1 MTEDIPPKDMVE
13 ISRDLVAEGQLQV
26 VEEASKDRDKFIQ
39 EGDFGRVGE
48 PLIEIRGLR
57 KWFPI
62 KEGMLSSV
70 SSYVRAVDGVDL
82 QIFRGETLGVVG
94 ESGCGKTTLG
104 RVLMGL
110 IPITDGSVIYSGSD
124 IRDIPNKEI
133 RRKMQIVFQDPGGS
147 MNPRISV
154 RSIVGEPLQ
163 VNGISEG
170 VELTRKVEELLESVG
185 LKAEQMTRFP
195 HEFSGGQKQR
205 IALARA
211 LSLDPEF
218 ILLDEPTSA
227 LDVSVQAQVLNL
239 LEKIQKER
247 GLTFVFISHDLAV
260 VRHISDRIAVMYLGK
275 VVELADSDEL
285 YRNPLHAYT
294 KALISAIPSPDP
306 DARSDQPPVE
316 GAVPSPVDPPP
327 GCAFGHRLQHPD
339 WEKSTKMDLSLKE
352 VSPGHWVQ
360 PCPCCT
366 DEFDEDRDLP
376 DWVRGA

>member
-1 MTEDIPPKDMVE
+1 MH
-13 ISRDLVAEGQLQV
+13 
-26 VEEASKDRDKFIQ
+26 
-39 EGDFGRVGE
+39 
-48 PLIEIRGLR
+48 
-57 KWFPI
+57 
-62 KEGMLSSV
+62 
-70 SSYVRAVDGVDL
+70 
-82 QIFRGETLGVVG
+82 
-94 ESGCGKTTLG
+94 
-104 RVLMGL
+104 
-110 IPITDGSVIYSGSD
+110 
-124 IRDIPNKEI
+124 
-133 RRKMQIVFQDPGGS
+133 
-147 MNPRISV
+147 PRISV

-185 LKAEQMTRFP
+185 LKAEHMTRFP

-275 VVELADSDEL
+275 IVELADSDEI

-316 GAVPSPVDPPP
+316 GDVPSPGDPPP

-376 DWVRGA
+376 DWVRGE

>member
-13 ISRDLVAEGQLQV
+13 ISRDLVAERQLQV

-39 EGDFGRVGE
+39 EGDFERIGE

-110 IPITDGSVIYSGSD
+110 IPISGGSVIYSGSD
-124 IRDIPNKEI
+124 IREIPNKEI
-133 RRKMQIVFQDPGGS
+133 RRKMQMVFQDPGGS

-163 VNGISEG
+163 VNGICEG
-170 VELTRKVEELLESVG
+170 VELTRKVEELLDSVG
-185 LKAEQMTRFP
+185 LKSEHMTRFP

-260 VRHISDRIAVMYLGK
+260 VRHISD
-275 VVELADSDEL
+275 
-285 YRNPLHAYT
+285 
-294 KALISAIPSPDP
+294 
-306 DARSDQPPVE
+306 
-316 GAVPSPVDPPP
+316 
-327 GCAFGHRLQHPD
+327 
-339 WEKSTKMDLSLKE
+339 LSLI
-352 VSPGHWVQ
+352 HI
-360 PCPCCT
+360 
-366 DEFDEDRDLP
+366 
-376 DWVRGA
+376 